1 MNRRILGIV
10 CLGLMAV
17 ASSVLAIAPGDD
29 LLIAGAARTN
39 RWHSDLYI
47 NNAGSTTVSVDV
59 LWLEQNQANPNPVS
73 RTFSVGPDETLILDD
88 VILND
93 FGMSNAGGA
102 MRITATGGEV
112 TANLL
117 VFAGFSD
124 PVGGTF
130 GSGFEAIPASAAT
143 GVGES
148 TTLMGLASTSS
159 FYTNVF
165 ALAGANGVTMDLD
178 LLDPD
183 GNVLDTARIT
193 LDAYEPWLS
202 FRTDVWDVSSYEN
215 GTLLA
220 RVSAGSAVILGS
232 KVDENSLDPTTLESA
247 FGAGAG
253 SVDGTYQFAVYDTLA
268 FASGGNLVIDEDI
281 VDAINGTYVNFD
293 KGVIDPDTGDELPGG
308 VPECTLIF
316 IWGTGLNPTAVEDFE
331 TGVEFTDLYPDDPDT
346 PNVDESGDIAWTVVF
361 SIDDNL
367 GFSGTVD
374 AVGANFSGV
383 DIGCNG
389 TFPTEVLEGGKSN

>member
-1 MNRRILGIV
+1 MNRRILGIA

-47 NNAGSTTVSVDV
+47 NNAGMTSVSVDV

-73 RTFSVGPDETLILDD
+73 RTFSIGADETLILDD

-93 FGMSNAGGA
+93 FGMNNAGGA
-102 MRITATGGEV
+102 MRITTTGGEV

-117 VFAGFSD
+117 VFAGFND
-124 PVGGTF
+124 TAGGTF

-143 GVGES
+143 GAGES
-148 TTLMGLASTSS
+148 TTLMGLASTSA
-159 FYTNVF
+159 FYTNIF

-193 LDAYEPWLS
+193 LEAYEPWLS
-202 FRTDVWDVSSYEN
+202 FRTDVWDVSNYDN

-253 SVDGTYQFAVYDTLA
+253 SADGTYQFATYDSLD
-268 FASGGNLVIDEDI
+268 FASGGNLVIGDDI
-281 VDAINGTYVNFD
+281 VEAINGTYINFD
-293 KGVIDPDTGDELPGG
+293 KLDGD
-308 VPECTLIF
+308 VSECTLIF
-316 IWGTGLNPTAVEDFE
+316 LWGLGLTPTAVEDFA
-331 TGVEFTDLYPDDPDT
+331 TGVEFTDTYPDG
-346 PNVDESGDIAWTVVF
+346 GDMTWDVVF
-361 SIDDNL
+361 TLDDNL

-374 AVGANFSGV
+374 AVGANFTGV
-383 DIGCNG
+383 DTGCNG
-389 TFPTEVLEGGKSN
+389 TFPTQLFEGGKGN

>member
-1 MNRRILGIV
+1 MLTRK
-10 CLGLMAV
+10 V
-17 ASSVLAIAPGDD
+17 AFTFITLVFATSAIFAIAPGDD

-39 RWHSDLYI
+39 RWHADLYI
-47 NNAGSTTVSVDV
+47 NNAGTTTVSVDV
-59 LWLEQNQANPNPVS
+59 LWLEQNQANPNPES
-73 RTFSVGPDETLILDD
+73 RTFSNGPDETLILDD

-93 FGMSNAGGA
+93 FGMNNAGGA

-117 VFAGFSD
+117 VFAGFDD
-124 PVGGTF
+124 PIGGTF

-143 GVGES
+143 GAGES
-148 TTLMGLASTSS
+148 TTLMGLASSSS
-159 FYTNVF
+159 FYTNIF

-193 LDAYEPWLS
+193 LEAYEPWLS
-202 FRTDVWDVSSYEN
+202 FRTDVWDVSAYDN

-232 KVDENSLDPTTLESA
+232 KIDENSADPTTLESA

-253 SVDGTYQFAVYDTLA
+253 SADGTYQFAIYDSLA
-268 FASGGNLVIDEDI
+268 FASGGNLVIDDDI
-281 VDAINGTYVNFD
+281 VEAINGTYVNFD
-293 KGVIDPDTGDELPGG
+293 KVDDGG

-316 IWGTGLNPTAVEDFE
+316 SWGIGLTPTAVEDFE
-331 TGVEFTDLYPDDPDT
+331 SGVEFPDSYPDDPDT
-346 PNVDESGDIAWTVVF
+346 PNVDESGDVTWTVVF

-374 AVGANFSGV
+374 AVGANFSDV
-383 DIGCNG
+383 DTGCNG
-389 TFPTEVLEGGKSN
+389 TFPTELFEGGKSN

>member
-17 ASSVLAIAPGDD
+17 ASPVLAIAPGDD

-143 GVGES
+143 GAGES

-193 LDAYEPWLS
+193 LEAYEPWLS

-253 SVDGTYQFAVYDTLA
+253 SADGTYQFAAYDSLA
-268 FASGGNLVIDEDI
+268 FASGGNLVIDDDI
-281 VDAINGTYVNFD
+281 VDAINGTYINFD
-293 KGVIDPDTGDELPGG
+293 KGVIDPDTGDEIDGG

-316 IWGTGLNPTAVEDFE
+316 LWGIGLSPTAVEDFE
-331 TGVEFTDLYPDDPDT
+331 TGVEFTDTYPDGSDMT
-346 PNVDESGDIAWTVVF
+346 WTVTF
-361 SIDDNL
+361 TLDDNL
-367 GFSGTVD
+367 GFSGTID
-374 AVGANFSGV
+374 AVGANFTGV

-389 TFPTEVLEGGKSN
+389 TFPTEVLDGGKSN